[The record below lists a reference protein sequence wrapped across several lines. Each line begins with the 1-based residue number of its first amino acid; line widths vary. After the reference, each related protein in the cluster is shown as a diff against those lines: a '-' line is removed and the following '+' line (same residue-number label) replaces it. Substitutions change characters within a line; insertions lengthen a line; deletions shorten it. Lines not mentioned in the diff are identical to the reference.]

1 MSLRVGLGA
10 SQADLDV
17 QGEIDFDFFEASD
30 STNDSNKNAS
40 ADLSNAVKSS
50 EYYSASVVSN
60 GLSKKSYSFNSDLK
74 HAESDPCSL
83 NGGESCSSRNYSKP
97 LITVSCDDATGVIQ
111 KTTIETIIPTPFTYK
126 ENKCGKISPSGV
138 RKGKKALSPYLKSKV
153 FKDDHEISDDSSISS
168 MSSES
173 LSSVSEDSF
182 ELNESDSMTDVS
194 SLASPYNCYSP
205 TLGDQNVKPEKL
217 TKPVGKGLKKEGVKF
232 TDDVDKQ
239 QCAKCNNIDFHELV
253 NAMNR
258 LKMKQNVS
266 PICAAKC
273 KSPVISHNAN
283 CRKNFSFSN
292 AEVRKIDHD
301 NQVLLK
307 KIVAQQNR
315 PKSNHLSST
324 QVRSSSA
331 VNRQRH
337 QRQIE
342 FENLAL
348 LKRLESTKASRNLSR
363 SLLLRDYDRRTSGVL
378 SRASS
383 RSSYPTSC
391 QSSLRN
397 SAVTSGRSSSISIKS
412 SNSSSHTSLF
422 RSHSAS
428 ANT

>member
-17 QGEIDFDFFEASD
+17 QGEIDFDFFEASEN
-30 STNDSNKNAS
+30 TNDSNKNAS
-40 ADLSNAVKSS
+40 ADPSSAIKSA
-50 EYYSASVVSN
+50 EQYSVSIVSN
-60 GLSKKSYSFNSDLK
+60 GHSKDSYIFNSDLK
-74 HAESDPCSL
+74 HAESDPCFFNS
-83 NGGESCSSRNYSKP
+83 GESCSSRNYSKP

-111 KTTIETIIPTPFTYK
+111 KTIETVIPTPFTYN
-126 ENKCGKISPSGV
+126 ENKCGKISPSGT

-153 FKDDHEISDDSSISS
+153 FKDENDISDDSSISS

-205 TLGDQNVKPEKL
+205 TIGDQNAKSGNLPKPG
-217 TKPVGKGLKKEGVKF
+217 GKELKKEGVKF

-266 PICAAKC
+266 PMCASKC

-307 KIVAQQNR
+307 KIMAQQNR
-315 PKSNHLSST
+315 PKSAHSASS

-331 VNRQRH
+331 VNRQKH

-363 SLLLRDYDRRTSGVL
+363 SLLLRDYERRTSGVL

-383 RSSYPTSC
+383 RSSYPNS
-391 QSSLRN
+391 QSSVKN
-397 SAVTSGRSSSISIKS
+397 SNVTSGRSSSFSIKS
-412 SNSSSHTSLF
+412 SNSSSHTSLL

-428 ANT
+428 TNT

>member
-30 STNDSNKNAS
+30 NTNDSNKKVS
-40 ADLSNAVKSS
+40 ADLSNA
-50 EYYSASVVSN
+50 EPYSLSIVSN
-60 GLSKKSYSFNSDLK
+60 GHSKDSYVFNSDLK
-74 HAESDPCSL
+74 HAESDPCFL
-83 NGGESCSSRNYSKP
+83 NSGESCSSRNYSKP
-97 LITVSCDDATGVIQ
+97 LITVSCDEATGVIQ
-111 KTTIETIIPTPFTYK
+111 KTTIETVIPTPFCYK
-126 ENKCGKISPSGV
+126 ENKCGKISPSGAK
-138 RKGKKALSPYLKSKV
+138 KGKKALSPYLKSKV
-153 FKDDHEISDDSSISS
+153 FKDENEISDDSSVSS

-205 TLGDQNVKPEKL
+205 TIGDRNSKSEKL
-217 TKPVGKGLKKEGVKF
+217 PKLDGKELKKEGVKF

-266 PICAAKC
+266 SMCAAKC
-273 KSPVISHNAN
+273 KSPVISHNTN

-292 AEVRKIDHD
+292 VEVRKIDHD
-301 NQVLLK
+301 NQILLK
-307 KIVAQQNR
+307 KIMAQQNR
-315 PKSNHLSST
+315 PKSSHLVSS

-331 VNRQRH
+331 VNRQKH

-342 FENLAL
+342 IENLAL

-363 SLLLRDYDRRTSGVL
+363 SVLLRDYDRRTPGVF

-383 RSSYPTSC
+383 RSSYPNSC

-397 SAVTSGRSSSISIKS
+397 SNMTSGRSSSISVKS
-412 SNSSSHTSLF
+412 SNSSSHTSLL

-428 ANT
+428 TST